1 MEFYILKS
9 GICLAIFYGFYKLV
23 LEKESFHVFKRTYLL
38 GSTVLAFIIPLI
50 TFTEYIEVIPQENP
64 LFIPEFTIRNNI
76 IENEPINYTPYILW
90 SIYSL
95 GVLLFSLK
103 FFKNLIEL
111 IIKVRRNPKFKN
123 HSFINVLLQDPV
135 IPHTFFNYIFLNK
148 QKFETHQIP
157 KEVLLHEQTHAK
169 QKHSLDVLFIE
180 ILQIM
185 LWFNPFIYFIKQSI
199 KLNHEFLADHAVIS
213 NGISSSIYQKTLLA
227 FSSNATQQPLA
238 NAINYSSIKKRFTV
252 MKTKTSKQQFWLRNF
267 LLLPILAILIYSFS
281 EKKIVEIDSVNF
293 NSIETPQILLPEGL
307 EKTDNYSSN
316 TEKLKTI
323 DSLKLNDTK
332 KHDSKLR
339 RFQNDSIIKDV
350 IILINENNQ
359 ILLNNKLSNIDDLF
373 KDIKQL
379 NPNLTTQ
386 QKRKFLHGTIKHKT
400 NTSKDLIEKVKS
412 ILTKS
417 DVYTFTTFNED
428 NVKKQGLTLDRPG
441 LPYISKEGLNKKEL
455 ALYKYKLKNY
465 NEWLR
470 INKPNRKLEETK
482 NGYTIKNEQ
491 DEVIIST
498 DPNIDAKPLDLKNS
512 PWKVEAK
519 TYEITE
525 DETKITETL
534 KAKPNNNS
542 SYNISKVETTSIVI
556 DADTL
561 DELKTFDWNS
571 LTDIFKDN
579 NPNTL
584 INLEFNYNKSVMI
597 GDSKSDTFHLKLSDK
612 ASELDKMITKAKKII
627 SSLKVI

>member
-199 KLNHEFLADHAVIS
+199 KLNHEF
-213 NGISSSIYQKTLLA
+213 
-227 FSSNATQQPLA
+227 
-238 NAINYSSIKKRFTV
+238 
-252 MKTKTSKQQFWLRNF
+252 
-267 LLLPILAILIYSFS
+267 
-281 EKKIVEIDSVNF
+281 
-293 NSIETPQILLPEGL
+293 
-307 EKTDNYSSN
+307 
-316 TEKLKTI
+316 
-323 DSLKLNDTK
+323 
-332 KHDSKLR
+332 
-339 RFQNDSIIKDV
+339 
-350 IILINENNQ
+350 
-359 ILLNNKLSNIDDLF
+359 
-373 KDIKQL
+373 
-379 NPNLTTQ
+379 
-386 QKRKFLHGTIKHKT
+386 
-400 NTSKDLIEKVKS
+400 
-412 ILTKS
+412 
-417 DVYTFTTFNED
+417 
-428 NVKKQGLTLDRPG
+428 
-441 LPYISKEGLNKKEL
+441 
-455 ALYKYKLKNY
+455 
-465 NEWLR
+465 
-470 INKPNRKLEETK
+470 
-482 NGYTIKNEQ
+482 
-491 DEVIIST
+491 
-498 DPNIDAKPLDLKNS
+498 
-512 PWKVEAK
+512 
-519 TYEITE
+519 
-525 DETKITETL
+525 
-534 KAKPNNNS
+534 
-542 SYNISKVETTSIVI
+542 
-556 DADTL
+556 
-561 DELKTFDWNS
+561 
-571 LTDIFKDN
+571 
-579 NPNTL
+579 
-584 INLEFNYNKSVMI
+584 
-597 GDSKSDTFHLKLSDK
+597 
-612 ASELDKMITKAKKII
+612 
-627 SSLKVI
+627 